1 MSDARLSW
9 VLIELIR
16 CLGLIVKPTVVYGND
31 QLVLAQEVINGQQ
44 EQARKALYILRD
56 DIDLQSIIGWKEFED
71 LKAILD
77 EAARV

>member
-9 VLIELIR
+9 ALIRLIR
-16 CLGLIVKPTVVYGND
+16 CLGSIVEPSVVYESD
-31 QLVLAQEVINGQQ
+31 PLVLAQEVIKGQQ

-56 DIDLQSIIGWKEFED
+56 DIDVQSIIGWKEFED